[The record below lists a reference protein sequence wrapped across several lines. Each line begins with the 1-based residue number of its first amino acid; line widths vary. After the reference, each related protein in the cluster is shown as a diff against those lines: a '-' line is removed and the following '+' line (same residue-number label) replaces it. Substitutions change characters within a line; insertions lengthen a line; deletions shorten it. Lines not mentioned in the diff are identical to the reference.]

1 MHPVYKS
8 PVPVK
13 SPGSATIIRLTLVP
27 PSMEVQTGWLDA
39 VNGLVSSDALGA
51 GAGACAAVNRQLP
64 ISSTVNN
71 NGLAGM
77 SSLRTYTKRLSV
89 AEVLA

>member
-1 MHPVYKS
+1 M
-8 PVPVK
+8 
-13 SPGSATIIRLTLVP
+13 IRLTLVP

-39 VNGLVSSDALGA
+39 VKGLVSSDALGA

-64 ISSTVNN
+64 TSSTVN

-77 SSLRTYTKRLSV
+77 SSLRTYTRQLSF
-89 AEVLA
+89 AEVVA